1 MTPPLFTGLLAIFSS
16 GKSYKTVKRPSPN
29 AYLCIP
35 TPHQPQPVGHKMLFD
50 MLYKNRKHHY
60 NIILKCFIHPQRSSY

>member
-1 MTPPLFTGLLAIFSS
+1 MTPPLFTGLLASFSS

-35 TPHQPQPVGHKMLFD
+35 TPHQPQPVEHKMLFD
-50 MLYKNRKHHY
+50 MLYKNRKSHY
-60 NIILKCFIHPQRSSY
+60 HIYVQSFFNI